1 MARNDHLDFK
11 TLDFELNRLEGSSI
25 LDEKVKQAARDA
37 AYLVREMRN
46 LCRAD
51 HTADVSVIIRRM
63 EMRVNTPAEFLK
75 MYEEELSAKR

>member
-1 MARNDHLDFK
+1 MATNELDFK
-11 TLDFELNRLEGSSI
+11 TLDFELSRLEGSSI

-51 HTADVSVIIRRM
+51 HTSNVTDIIRRM
-63 EMRVNTPAEFLK
+63 EMRVNNPEEFSR
-75 MYEEELSAKR
+75 MYEAERIA